1 MKRLLIVDDNEHQ
14 HELFRV
20 YAMMIPELELDHVST
35 LEDAVSLVKKNEYDL
50 MFLDNRL
57 HPHESYKD
65 CVPTIWENDYKGKIV
80 VISSDVD
87 QKTACEI
94 SRFKVTDFIDKSTIS
109 LNDFEKIVL
118 EYI

>member
-20 YAMMIPELELDHVST
+20 YAMMIPELKLDHANN
-35 LEDAVSLVKKNEYDL
+35 LEDAVSSLKENDYDL

-65 CVPTIWENDYKGKIV
+65 CVPIIWDNNYKGKIV
-80 VISSDVD
+80 VVSSDVD
-87 QKTACEI
+87 QKTACQI
-94 SRFKVTDFIDKSTIS
+94 SEFKVTDFIDKSSIS
-109 LNDFEKIVL
+109 IHDFKQIVHN
-118 EYI
+118 YI